1 MTSDLRRLKQAL
13 TSYGFDEKEA
23 ALYLAC
29 LTSGA
34 ATVLELSRTT
44 ELPRP
49 TIYPILES
57 LRLRGYLRIRKEG
70 KSSRYSAEPPAALV
84 RRLEERRDVLSSV
97 LPALEAL
104 AGTSVEA
111 VGVTMYE
118 GTEGFRQFW
127 QKLFRSGVKEY
138 CLLTSGVGL
147 REYVREDY
155 LVKHVIAQRVK
166 LGIKSRQLVPE
177 NANTHKITLTDKK
190 ELRESRYLP
199 AYVVLPATILIFGDQ
214 VAFVTTRKENS
225 VILMASGD
233 TAVTLRSL
241 FELLWLGA
249 KCTE

>member
-1 MTSDLRRLKQAL
+1 MATELRQLKRAL
-13 TSYGFDEKEA
+13 VSYGFDEKEA
-23 ALYLAC
+23 VLYMTC
-29 LTSGA
+29 LKAS
-34 ATVLELSRTT
+34 ATVLELSRATN
-44 ELPRP
+44 LARP

-70 KSSRYSAEPPAALV
+70 RTTRYVAEPPAALLK
-84 RRLEERRDVLSSV
+84 RLEERREILSDA

-104 AGTSVEA
+104 SGTNVEV

-138 CLLTSGVGL
+138 CLLTSGIGL

-177 NANTHKITLTDKK
+177 NAHTHRITHTDKH
-190 ELRESRYLP
+190 ELRESRFLP
-199 AYVVLPATILIFGDQ
+199 PHIQLPATVLIFGHE

-233 TAVTLRSL
+233 TAVTLRSV
-241 FELLWLGA
+241 FELLWSVS
-249 KCTE
+249 KPTE